1 MYDAASRS
9 SHPDLWLPFLV
20 ATPFALLLVLVKP
33 ITSLLVILGA
43 VPLVLAFMSPVS
55 GLFVLVFSMLLGPEV
70 LVGGV
75 GSGTTLGRG
84 VTLRFDDF
92 MLVLVGLGWVAR
104 LAVVRSERVL
114 LRTPLNRVIMLYVG
128 SCVFATLIGLF
139 TGKVKPI
146 GGFFFLLKYYEYFFL
161 YFMAVHLVQDQTQI
175 RRFVNASFLT
185 CALVSL
191 YAISQIPSGERVS
204 APFEGETGE
213 PNTLGGYL
221 VLMMAIVVA
230 LVVTPGAVT
239 KKGPLLALLG
249 LQSIALQ
256 ATLSRASF
264 LAAAVVTLAVLL
276 YLRRRSPMLI
286 GILLMGLVVFPFVA
300 PKAVVDRVAYTFTQP
315 QEEGQIQIGKVRVDT
330 STSERLQS
338 WRHGLDVWIKS
349 PLWGHGVT
357 GGPFMDAMYP
367 RVLTEAGLLGL
378 CAFLALQWGI
388 FRTAMTSMDQV
399 RDPYI
404 RGLSLG
410 VVFGLIGLV
419 VHSVGSN
426 TFIIVRIMEPFWLF
440 TALMV
445 RASMLDRAG
454 QETVI
459 PSQSTRLRA

>member
-1 MYDAASRS
+1 
-9 SHPDLWLPFLV
+9 
-20 ATPFALLLVLVKP
+20 
-33 ITSLLVILGA
+33 
-43 VPLVLAFMSPVS
+43 
-55 GLFVLVFSMLLGPEV
+55 MLL
-70 LVGGV
+70 
-75 GSGTTLGRG
+75 
-84 VTLRFDDF
+84 
-92 MLVLVGLGWVAR
+92 LVGLGWLAR
-104 LAVVRSERVL
+104 LAVSRSERVL
-114 LRTPLNRVIMLYVG
+114 LRTPLNRVIMLYIG

-139 TGKVKPI
+139 MGKVRPVS
-146 GGFFFLLKYYEYFFL
+146 GFFFLLKYYEYFFL
-161 YFMAVHLVQDQTQI
+161 YFMTVHLVHDPTQI

-221 VLMMAIVVA
+221 VLMMAIAVA
-230 LVVTPGAVT
+230 FLVTPGAVT
-239 KKGPLLALLG
+239 KKGPLLGLVG

-264 LAAAVVTLAVLL
+264 LAAAVVTIAVLL

-315 QEEGQIQIGKVRVDT
+315 QEEGQLQIGKVRVDT

-367 RVLTEAGLLGL
+367 RVLTEVGLLGL

-388 FRTAMTSMDQV
+388 FRTAKTSIEQV
-399 RDPYI
+399 RDPYL

-410 VVFGLIGLV
+410 VLLGLIGLI

-445 RASMLDRAG
+445 RALMLERAG
-454 QETVI
+454 AETGI
-459 PSQSTRLRA
+459 PSQSPQLRA